1 MVDTEEVRVLDV
13 AIFEGGGSA
22 ANTSKVNK
30 SWVRQGKTESQR
42 NKREAKK
49 L

>member
-1 MVDTEEVRVLDV
+1 LDSEQIRVLDV

-22 ANTSKVNK
+22 VNTSKVSK
-30 SWVRQGKTESQR
+30 SWARQGKTDSQR